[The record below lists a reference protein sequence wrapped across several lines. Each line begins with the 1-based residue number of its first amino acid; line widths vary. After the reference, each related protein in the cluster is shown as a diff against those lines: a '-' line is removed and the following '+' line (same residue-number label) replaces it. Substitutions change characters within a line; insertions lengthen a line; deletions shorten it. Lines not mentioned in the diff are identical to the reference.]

1 MITKDKVTVFFFMSG
16 HFRSFLITEKKEQT
30 DIRSVLRY
38 SIKNKQQGKQNI
50 SQHKTYFMNSSLS
63 DLFLNRTKKTSLQDF
78 HFEEML

>member
-38 SIKNKQQGKQNI
+38 SIKKTNNKGN
-50 SQHKTYFMNSSLS
+50 KT
-63 DLFLNRTKKTSLQDF
+63 F
-78 HFEEML
+78 HSIKHI

>member
-16 HFRSFLITEKKEQT
+16 HFRSFLITEKNEQT
-30 DIRSVLRY
+30 DIISVLIY
-38 SIKNKQQGKQNI
+38 SIKNI